1 MTMNLVLSP
10 ETTLAHVSEQLTE
23 QYHNLKLVF
32 FTKSHE
38 RFKGNYVKDMI
49 TDKASLLKDYCSITE
64 EAIIPI
70 EGMMK
75 TYELEELF
83 EERFG
88 LHVQVFRK
96 TNNNSWIETSTTD
109 SRTLHDQNYQAE
121 AEVFYDATYQ
131 NEHIDY
137 REQD

>member
-1 MTMNLVLSP
+1 MTTNLVLSP
-10 ETTLAHVSEQLTE
+10 TMTLAHVSEQLSE
-23 QYHNLKLVF
+23 KYHNLKLVF

-38 RFKGNYVKDMI
+38 RFKGNNVKDMI
-49 TDKASLLKDYCSITE
+49 TDKALLLRDCCNIAEETSI
-64 EAIIPI
+64 AIH
-70 EGMMK
+70 GLMK

-83 EERFG
+83 ESNFG

-96 TNNNSWIETSTTD
+96 TNSGWIETSTTD